1 MKPILIITILTLL
14 TTTAKCQGFE
24 GEWNGFFL
32 NINSP
37 KANPIKLQF
46 TWNKDST
53 YDIKSYSPGKTI
65 NGKDTTVV
73 CNVAYLV
80 KGYDSITLQET
91 AILDPPNAASSCL
104 QIMTLKIVMRKKKA
118 ILKGTWESDEC
129 FAFGHLRLEKTID
142 NKLKY

>member
-1 MKPILIITILTLL
+1 MKLLSLITILTLL
-14 TTTAKCQGFE
+14 STTAKSQGFE
-24 GEWNGFFL
+24 GEWNGFFW

-37 KANPIKLQF
+37 KANSIKLKF

-65 NGKDTTVV
+65 NGTDTTVV
-73 CNVAYLV
+73 CNVVYLIN
-80 KGYDSITLQET
+80 GYDSITLQET
-91 AILDPPNAASSCL
+91 VILEPSNAASSCL

-129 FAFGHLRLEKTID
+129 FAFGHLRFEK
-142 NKLKY
+142 NH

>member
-1 MKPILIITILTLL
+1 MKFILIITILTLL
-14 TTTAKCQGFE
+14 TTTARSQGFE
-24 GEWNGFFL
+24 GEWNCFFW

-37 KANPIKLQF
+37 KANPIKLKF

-65 NGKDTTVV
+65 NGTDTPVV

-80 KGYDSITLQET
+80 NGYDSITLQET
-91 AILDPPNAASSCL
+91 VILEPMTPENTCL

-118 ILKGTWESDEC
+118 ILKGKWQGVEC
-129 FAFGHLRLEKTID
+129 FTFGDIRFEK
-142 NKLKY
+142 KY

>member
-1 MKPILIITILTLL
+1 MKLLSIITFLILL
-14 TTTAKCQGFE
+14 TTTARSQGFE
-24 GEWNGFFL
+24 GEWNGFFW

-37 KANPIKLQF
+37 KANPIKLKF

-65 NGKDTTVV
+65 NGTDTTVV

-118 ILKGTWESDEC
+118 ILKGKWQGVEC
-129 FAFGHLRLEKTID
+129 FTFGDIRFEKKILTL
-142 NKLKY
+142 N